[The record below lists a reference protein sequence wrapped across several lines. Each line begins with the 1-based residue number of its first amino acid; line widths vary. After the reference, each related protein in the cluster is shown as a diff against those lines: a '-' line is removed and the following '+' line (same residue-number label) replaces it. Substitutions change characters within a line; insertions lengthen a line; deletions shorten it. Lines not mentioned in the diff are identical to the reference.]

1 MINIEK
7 FWTSLFTLKADVQ
20 ATVHGDVTSQEDFD
34 KIVWTIGVDGETAIT
49 TTTNPHPEITWSAVN
64 AEMARVQTEYDAQDY
79 ARKRKPEYPDIYDYM
94 DGIVKDDQT
103 QIDKYIADSQ
113 AVKDKYPKGV

>member
-1 MINIEK
+1 MTNIEK

-49 TTTNPHPEITWSAVN
+49 TTTNPHSEITWTLVK
-64 AEMARVQTEYDAQDY
+64 AEM
-79 ARKRKPEYPDIYDYM
+79 
-94 DGIVKDDQT
+94 
-103 QIDKYIADSQ
+103 DKL
-113 AVKDKYPKGV
+113 